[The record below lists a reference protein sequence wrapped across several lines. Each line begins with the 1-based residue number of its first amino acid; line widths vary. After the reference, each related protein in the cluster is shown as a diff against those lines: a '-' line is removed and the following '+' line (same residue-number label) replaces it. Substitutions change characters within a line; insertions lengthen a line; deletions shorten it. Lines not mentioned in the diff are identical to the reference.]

1 MALTYDGTNVITFN
15 DGTQVGSASQMG
27 IRNRIINGHMMID
40 QRYNGASTTTGG
52 SGGYVMDRWQ
62 INTSTSGKYSV
73 QQMNSA
79 NTSASNYEA
88 SSAPTG
94 FTNSLKVTA
103 NGATTLGSTDYAL
116 IGHNIEG
123 LNIHDLGWGT
133 ANAVPATLSFWVKAS
148 ITGTYSVNLQSGAST
163 YSNWLGTYTI
173 NSANTWQYVTLLI
186 PGATVG
192 SFPRDNNLGLG
203 IRFTLG
209 VGSSQT
215 SAPSNWATSGVAL
228 GASGQV
234 NVLGTNG
241 ATWYI
246 TGVQLEKGSVATPFD
261 FRLYG
266 KELLM
271 CQRYYWRTNGFSTG
285 INLPIVG
292 FVNSS
297 TDALLS
303 VPFPVQMRI
312 APTALE
318 QSGTAADYAV
328 RYSGNSAGN
337 CSAVPQFNAATSV
350 GGIIVLTVGSGLT
363 AGQGI
368 MARAGSSTGGNAY
381 FGWSA
386 EL

>member
-1 MALTYDGTNVITFN
+1 
-15 DGTQVGSASQMG
+15 
-27 IRNRIINGHMMID
+27 MMID

-79 NTSASNYEA
+79 NTSVSNYEA

-271 CQRYYWRTNGFSTG
+271 CQRYFEKTYAQTEAVAQAGT
-285 INLPIVG
+285 
-292 FVNSS
+292 VNSAIRNYS
-297 TDALLS
+297 FGDSSAQS
-303 VPFPVQMRI
+303 QPVIWNFKASKRS
-312 APTALE
+312 APTVNIYNPND
-318 QSGTAADYAV
+318 GTANQYRV
-328 RYSGNSAGN
+328 LETSAN
-337 CSAVPQFNAATSV
+337 CPAQVIKNLGTETCSVASA
-350 GGIIVLTVGSGLT
+350 GSGLSSNYRFDVHLT
-363 AGQGI
+363 AN
-368 MARAGSSTGGNAY
+368 S
-381 FGWSA
+381 